1 MLAIT
6 ALLALVLLVLSLA
19 EACMN
24 ALGAV
29 GLRVLAEKDESNR
42 LLKIAGQDRDQ
53 VAVPLQF
60 AIQITQISVA
70 ILVTAI
76 LYRGGLRNPPVTA
89 LLIMIAVVLVFRQF
103 LPRVISHS
111 NPERIFRALL
121 PGLRYFYM
129 LARPLSFPLMAG
141 LKLSEN
147 LQKDSAEEEEVSE
160 EEIEAFIDVGEQQ
173 GIFEQDASEMI
184 QSVVEF
190 SDTLVREVMTPRT
203 AVIAVPEDTT
213 LAKLRQIMVDSR
225 HSRIP
230 VYKERIDNI
239 VGIAYVRQLLAHL
252 DGACQEQPV
261 REIVQRAFFV
271 PESKYISEL
280 LREFQKKGEHMALVF
295 DEFGAL
301 SGLVTLEDVLEE
313 IVGEIRDEDQ
323 QLQTEIVEEG
333 DAFLAKGTTEI
344 QRIEELFGLELSD
357 QDSNTISGL
366 IVNHLGRVPPPG
378 SVFELSGLNFH
389 IAQSDRRS
397 IQSVRVFKHDVEKAR
412 KAIAQR

>member
-29 GLRVLAEKDESNR
+29 GLRVLAEEDESNR

-60 AIQITQISVA
+60 AIQIIQISVA

-76 LYRGGLRNPPVTA
+76 LYRGGLRNPPATA

-121 PGLRYFYM
+121 PSLRYFYM
-129 LARPLSFPLMAG
+129 VARPLSFPLMAG

-147 LQKDSAEEEEVSE
+147 LQKDSTEEEVSE

-173 GIFEQDASEMI
+173 GIFEQDASKMI

-190 SDTLVREVMTPRT
+190 SDTLVGEVMTPRT
-203 AVIAVPEDTT
+203 SVIAVPENTT
-213 LAKLRQIMVDSR
+213 LSKLRQIMVDSR

-239 VGIAYVRQLLAHL
+239 VGIAYVRQLIAHL
-252 DGACQEQPV
+252 DGTCQDQSV
-261 REIVQRAFFV
+261 REIVQRAYLV

-323 QLQTEIVEEG
+323 QLQTEIVEEE
-333 DAFLAKGTTEI
+333 DSFLAKGITEI
-344 QRIEELFGLELSD
+344 HRIEELFGLELSD
-357 QDSNTISGL
+357 EDSNTISGL
-366 IVNHLGRVPPPG
+366 IVNHLGHVPPPG

-412 KAIAQR
+412 KAQG